1 MTKEWQEA
9 SEEYMK
15 VRLPAPPDE
24 EEDSS
29 FDISHLHVTVP
40 RNRAHHRLQ
49 GHDGSVQVRERPP
62 RPREDQRRVEESITV
77 SQHTTHTNT
86 DTSFPWV
93 NSLLGTVCVQL
104 QETGRA
110 TATVILVL
118 SVQNLEA
125 FARSNSLRLPAQSLC
140 MRHIVHIVP
149 LSIYAL
155 LNSDYTRVLSL
166 CAFDLLITI
175 KRNLT
180 GFRHYQAASHHRSA
194 ELTFAQR
201 PKWPLVAPTSH
212 RDT

>member
-1 MTKEWQEA
+1 
-9 SEEYMK
+9 
-15 VRLPAPPDE
+15 
-24 EEDSS
+24 
-29 FDISHLHVTVP
+29 
-40 RNRAHHRLQ
+40 
-49 GHDGSVQVRERPP
+49 
-62 RPREDQRRVEESITV
+62 V
-77 SQHTTHTNT
+77 SQHTPQTNT

-125 FARSNSLRLPAQSLC
+125 FARSNSLQLPAQSLC
-140 MRHIVHIVP
+140 IKHIVHIVP

-166 CAFDLLITI
+166 CAFDLLVTI
-175 KRNLT
+175 KRKHT

-194 ELTFAQR
+194 GLTFAQR
-201 PKWPLVAPTSH
+201 PNGRLQLQPATAITGGSH
-212 RDT
+212 RGRSCLLTRF